1 MTKRKRKL
9 RLIQISLLSIGLIFI
24 LFSYSQIN
32 NSSNEEIVSKKKQ
45 EKIKN
50 QISNTSENNDVF
62 YNIEYSGLDLAGNRY
77 IIKSKEAT
85 TNASNQEIVNMK
97 FVESFFYF
105 KDDTVLKVKSDYGTY
120 NNKTLDMFF
129 NSNVKA
135 NYQNSVLFAENAEY
149 SNSENFL
156 SISGKVKIED
166 FKGTMFA
173 DKLLF
178 DIKKS
183 KLNITSFNDD
193 KISANLNL
201 KWKKVLEY

>member
-1 MTKRKRKL
+1 MERKKKL
-9 RLIQISLLSIGLIFI
+9 RLFQVILLIVGIIIIFI
-24 LFSYSQIN
+24 TYADKGLFLNKKIN
-32 NSSNEEIVSKKKQ
+32 QKTTPLI
-45 EKIKN
+45 
-50 QISNTSENNDVF
+50 ENKTTGQKENIF

-178 DIKKS
+178 DIKKH
-183 KLNITSFNDD
+183 KLNITSFNDG
-193 KISANLNL
+193 KINANLNL
-201 KWKKVLEY
+201 K

>member
-1 MTKRKRKL
+1 MERKKKL
-9 RLIQISLLSIGLIFI
+9 RLFQAILLIVGIIIIFI
-24 LFSYSQIN
+24 TYTDKGLFLNKKIN
-32 NSSNEEIVSKKKQ
+32 QKATPLIENETTDQK
-45 EKIKN
+45 
-50 QISNTSENNDVF
+50 ENIF

-193 KISANLNL
+193 KINANLNL
-201 KWKKVLEY
+201 K

>member
-1 MTKRKRKL
+1 MERKKKL
-9 RLIQISLLSIGLIFI
+9 RLFQVILLIVGIIIIFI
-24 LFSYSQIN
+24 TYADKGLFLNKKIN
-32 NSSNEEIVSKKKQ
+32 QKTTPLIENETTGQK
-45 EKIKN
+45 
-50 QISNTSENNDVF
+50 ENIF

-178 DIKKS
+178 DIKKH

-193 KISANLNL
+193 KINANLNL
-201 KWKKVLEY
+201 K

>member
-1 MTKRKRKL
+1 MERKKKL
-9 RLIQISLLSIGLIFI
+9 RLFQAILLIVGIIIIFI
-24 LFSYSQIN
+24 TYTDKGLFLNKKIN
-32 NSSNEEIVSKKKQ
+32 QKTIPLIENETTGQK
-45 EKIKN
+45 
-50 QISNTSENNDVF
+50 ENIF

-178 DIKKS
+178 DIKKH

-193 KISANLNL
+193 KINANLNL
-201 KWKKVLEY
+201 K

>member
-1 MTKRKRKL
+1 MERKKKL
-9 RLIQISLLSIGLIFI
+9 RLFQAILLTVGIIIIFI
-24 LFSYSQIN
+24 TYADKGLFLNKKIN
-32 NSSNEEIVSKKKQ
+32 QKTTTLIENETTGQK
-45 EKIKN
+45 
-50 QISNTSENNDVF
+50 ENIF

-85 TNASNQEIVNMK
+85 TNALNQEIVNMK

-178 DIKKS
+178 DIKKH

-193 KISANLNL
+193 KINANLNL
-201 KWKKVLEY
+201 K

>member
-1 MTKRKRKL
+1 MERKKKL
-9 RLIQISLLSIGLIFI
+9 RLFQTILLIVGIIIILIIYTDKGLF
-24 LFSYSQIN
+24 LNKKIN
-32 NSSNEEIVSKKKQ
+32 QKTTPLI
-45 EKIKN
+45 
-50 QISNTSENNDVF
+50 ENKTTGQKENIF

-193 KISANLNL
+193 KINANLNL
-201 KWKKVLEY
+201 K

>member
-1 MTKRKRKL
+1 MERKKKL
-9 RLIQISLLSIGLIFI
+9 RLFQAILLILGIIIIFI
-24 LFSYSQIN
+24 TYADKDFLLNKKIN
-32 NSSNEEIVSKKKQ
+32 QKATPLI
-45 EKIKN
+45 
-50 QISNTSENNDVF
+50 ENKTTDQKENIF

-85 TNASNQEIVNMK
+85 TNTSNQEIVNMK

-135 NYQNSVLFAENAEY
+135 KYQNSVLFAENAEY

-193 KISANLNL
+193 KINANLNL
-201 KWKKVLEY
+201 K

>member
-1 MTKRKRKL
+1 MERKKKL
-9 RLIQISLLSIGLIFI
+9 RLFQAILLIVGIIIIFI
-24 LFSYSQIN
+24 IYTDKGLFLNKKIN
-32 NSSNEEIVSKKKQ
+32 QKVTPLIENETTDQK
-45 EKIKN
+45 
-50 QISNTSENNDVF
+50 ENIF

-135 NYQNSVLFAENAEY
+135 KYQNSVLFAENAEY

-178 DIKKS
+178 DIKKH

-193 KISANLNL
+193 KINANLNL
-201 KWKKVLEY
+201 K

>member
-1 MTKRKRKL
+1 M
-9 RLIQISLLSIGLIFI
+9 IFI
-24 LFSYSQIN
+24 TYTYKGLFLNKKISQKATPLIE
-32 NSSNEEIVSKKKQ
+32 NETTEQK
-45 EKIKN
+45 
-50 QISNTSENNDVF
+50 ENIF

-85 TNASNQEIVNMK
+85 TNVSNQEIVNMK

-178 DIKKS
+178 DIKKH

-193 KISANLNL
+193 KINANLNL
-201 KWKKVLEY
+201 K

>member
-1 MTKRKRKL
+1 VERKKKL
-9 RLIQISLLSIGLIFI
+9 RLFQAILLILGIIIIFI
-24 LFSYSQIN
+24 TYADKDFLLNKKIN
-32 NSSNEEIVSKKKQ
+32 QKATPLI
-45 EKIKN
+45 
-50 QISNTSENNDVF
+50 ENKTTDQKENIF

-178 DIKKS
+178 DIKKY

-193 KISANLNL
+193 KINANLNL
-201 KWKKVLEY
+201 K

>member
-1 MTKRKRKL
+1 MERKKKL
-9 RLIQISLLSIGLIFI
+9 RLFQTILLIVGIIIILIIYTDKGFF
-24 LFSYSQIN
+24 LNKKIN
-32 NSSNEEIVSKKKQ
+32 QKATPLI
-45 EKIKN
+45 
-50 QISNTSENNDVF
+50 ENKTTDQKENIF

-105 KDDTVLKVKSDYGTY
+105 KDDTFLKVTSNYGTY

-178 DIKKS
+178 DIKKN
-183 KLNITSFNDD
+183 KLNITSFNDH
-193 KISANLNL
+193 KINANLNL
-201 KWKKVLEY
+201 K

>member
-1 MTKRKRKL
+1 MERKKKL
-9 RLIQISLLSIGLIFI
+9 RLFQAILLIVGIIIIFI
-24 LFSYSQIN
+24 TYADKGLFLNKKIN
-32 NSSNEEIVSKKKQ
+32 QKTTPLI
-45 EKIKN
+45 
-50 QISNTSENNDVF
+50 ENKTTGQKENIF

-178 DIKKS
+178 DIKKQ

-193 KISANLNL
+193 KINANLNL
-201 KWKKVLEY
+201 K

>member
-1 MTKRKRKL
+1 VERKKKL
-9 RLIQISLLSIGLIFI
+9 RLFQTILLIVGIIIIFI
-24 LFSYSQIN
+24 IYTDKGLFLNKKIN
-32 NSSNEEIVSKKKQ
+32 QKTTPLI
-45 EKIKN
+45 
-50 QISNTSENNDVF
+50 ENKTTGQKENIF

-105 KDDTVLKVKSDYGTY
+105 KDDTVLKVTSDYGPY

-178 DIKKS
+178 DIKKH

-193 KISANLNL
+193 KINANLNL
-201 KWKKVLEY
+201 K

>member
-1 MTKRKRKL
+1 MERKKKL
-9 RLIQISLLSIGLIFI
+9 RLFQAILLIVGIIIIFI
-24 LFSYSQIN
+24 TYTDKGLFLNKKIN
-32 NSSNEEIVSKKKQ
+32 QKATPLIENETTDQK
-45 EKIKN
+45 
-50 QISNTSENNDVF
+50 ENIF
-62 YNIEYSGLDLAGNRY
+62 YNIEYSGLDLTGNRY

-105 KDDTVLKVKSDYGTY
+105 KDDTILKVISDRGTY

-156 SISGKVKIED
+156 SISGKVKIEN

-178 DIKKS
+178 DIKKH

-193 KISANLNL
+193 KINANLNL
-201 KWKKVLEY
+201 K

>member
-1 MTKRKRKL
+1 
-9 RLIQISLLSIGLIFI
+9 
-24 LFSYSQIN
+24 
-32 NSSNEEIVSKKKQ
+32 
-45 EKIKN
+45 
-50 QISNTSENNDVF
+50 
-62 YNIEYSGLDLAGNRY
+62 
-77 IIKSKEAT
+77 
-85 TNASNQEIVNMK
+85 MK

-105 KDDTVLKVKSDYGTY
+105 KNDTILKVISDRGTY

-178 DIKKS
+178 DIKKQ
-183 KLNITSFNDD
+183 KLNIVSFNNN
-193 KISANLNL
+193 KINANINL
-201 KWKKVLEY
+201 K

>member
-1 MTKRKRKL
+1 MERKKKL
-9 RLIQISLLSIGLIFI
+9 RLFQAILLIVGIIIIFI
-24 LFSYSQIN
+24 IYTDKGLFLNKKIN
-32 NSSNEEIVSKKKQ
+32 QKTTPLI
-45 EKIKN
+45 
-50 QISNTSENNDVF
+50 ENKTTGQKENIF

-156 SISGKVKIED
+156 SISGKVKIEN

-178 DIKKS
+178 DIKKH

-193 KISANLNL
+193 KINANLNL
-201 KWKKVLEY
+201 K

>member
-1 MTKRKRKL
+1 MERKKKL
-9 RLIQISLLSIGLIFI
+9 RLFQAILLIVGIIIIFI
-24 LFSYSQIN
+24 IYTDKGLFLNKKIN
-32 NSSNEEIVSKKKQ
+32 QKTTTLIENKTTGKK
-45 EKIKN
+45 
-50 QISNTSENNDVF
+50 ENIF

-105 KDDTVLKVKSDYGTY
+105 KDDTVLKVTSNYGTY

-178 DIKKS
+178 DIKKY

-193 KISANLNL
+193 KINANLNL
-201 KWKKVLEY
+201 K

>member
-1 MTKRKRKL
+1 MERKKKL
-9 RLIQISLLSIGLIFI
+9 RLFQAILLIVGIIIIFI
-24 LFSYSQIN
+24 TYADKGFFLNKKI
-32 NSSNEEIVSKKKQ
+32 KKKT
-45 EKIKN
+45 IP
-50 QISNTSENNDVF
+50 IIENETTGQKENIF

-85 TNASNQEIVNMK
+85 TDASNQEIVNMK

-105 KDDTVLKVKSDYGTY
+105 KNDTILKVISDRGTY

-178 DIKKS
+178 DIKKH
-183 KLNITSFNDD
+183 KLNITSFNDG
-193 KISANLNL
+193 KINANLNL
-201 KWKKVLEY
+201 K

>member
-1 MTKRKRKL
+1 MERKKKL
-9 RLIQISLLSIGLIFI
+9 RLFQVILLIVGIIIIFI
-24 LFSYSQIN
+24 TYADKGLFLNKKIN
-32 NSSNEEIVSKKKQ
+32 QKTTPLLENETTGQK
-45 EKIKN
+45 
-50 QISNTSENNDVF
+50 ENIF

-105 KDDTVLKVKSDYGTY
+105 KDDTVLKVTSDYGTY

-156 SISGKVKIED
+156 SISGKVKIEN

-178 DIKKS
+178 DIKKH

-193 KISANLNL
+193 KINANLNL
-201 KWKKVLEY
+201 K

>member
-1 MTKRKRKL
+1 MERKKKL
-9 RLIQISLLSIGLIFI
+9 RLFQAILLIVGIIIIFI
-24 LFSYSQIN
+24 TYADKGLFLNKKIN
-32 NSSNEEIVSKKKQ
+32 QKTTTLIENETTGQK
-45 EKIKN
+45 
-50 QISNTSENNDVF
+50 ENIF

-178 DIKKS
+178 DIKKH
-183 KLNITSFNDD
+183 KLNITSFNDG
-193 KISANLNL
+193 KINANLNL
-201 KWKKVLEY
+201 K

>member
-1 MTKRKRKL
+1 MERKKKL
-9 RLIQISLLSIGLIFI
+9 RLFQTILLIVGIIIIFI
-24 LFSYSQIN
+24 TYADKGLFLNKKIN
-32 NSSNEEIVSKKKQ
+32 QKTTPLIENETTGKK
-45 EKIKN
+45 
-50 QISNTSENNDVF
+50 ENIF

-178 DIKKS
+178 DIKKH

-193 KISANLNL
+193 KINANLNL
-201 KWKKVLEY
+201 K

>member
-1 MTKRKRKL
+1 VERKKKL
-9 RLIQISLLSIGLIFI
+9 RLFQVILLIVGIIIIFI
-24 LFSYSQIN
+24 TYADKGLFLNKKIN
-32 NSSNEEIVSKKKQ
+32 QKTTPLLENETTGQK
-45 EKIKN
+45 
-50 QISNTSENNDVF
+50 ENIF

-105 KDDTVLKVKSDYGTY
+105 KDDTILKVISDRGTY

-156 SISGKVKIED
+156 SISGKVKIEN

-178 DIKKS
+178 DIKKH

-193 KISANLNL
+193 KINANLNL
-201 KWKKVLEY
+201 K

>member
-1 MTKRKRKL
+1 MERKKKL
-9 RLIQISLLSIGLIFI
+9 RLFQTILLIVGIIIIFI
-24 LFSYSQIN
+24 IYTDKGLFLNKKIN
-32 NSSNEEIVSKKKQ
+32 QKTTPLIENETTGQK
-45 EKIKN
+45 
-50 QISNTSENNDVF
+50 ENIF

-105 KDDTVLKVKSDYGTY
+105 KDDTVLVVKSDYGTY

-178 DIKKS
+178 DIKKH
-183 KLNITSFNDD
+183 KLNITSFNDG
-193 KISANLNL
+193 KINANLNL
-201 KWKKVLEY
+201 K

>member
-1 MTKRKRKL
+1 MERKKKL
-9 RLIQISLLSIGLIFI
+9 RLFQTILLIVGIITIFI
-24 LFSYSQIN
+24 IYTDKGLFLNKKIN
-32 NSSNEEIVSKKKQ
+32 QKTTTLIENETTGKK
-45 EKIKN
+45 
-50 QISNTSENNDVF
+50 ENIF

-178 DIKKS
+178 DIKKY

-193 KISANLNL
+193 KINANLNL
-201 KWKKVLEY
+201 K

>member
-1 MTKRKRKL
+1 MERKKKL
-9 RLIQISLLSIGLIFI
+9 RLFQAILLIVGIIIIFI
-24 LFSYSQIN
+24 TYTDKGLFLNKKIN
-32 NSSNEEIVSKKKQ
+32 QKATPLI
-45 EKIKN
+45 
-50 QISNTSENNDVF
+50 ENKTTDQKENIF

-85 TNASNQEIVNMK
+85 TNVSNQEIVNMK

-105 KDDTVLKVKSDYGTY
+105 KDDTFLKVKSDYGTY

-178 DIKKS
+178 DIKKN
-183 KLNITSFNDD
+183 KLNITSFNDH
-193 KISANLNL
+193 KINANLNL
-201 KWKKVLEY
+201 K

>member
-1 MTKRKRKL
+1 VERKKKL
-9 RLIQISLLSIGLIFI
+9 RLFQAILLILGIIIIFI
-24 LFSYSQIN
+24 TYADKDFLLNKKIN
-32 NSSNEEIVSKKKQ
+32 QKATPLI
-45 EKIKN
+45 
-50 QISNTSENNDVF
+50 ENKTTDQKENIF

-193 KISANLNL
+193 KINANLNL
-201 KWKKVLEY
+201 K

>member
-1 MTKRKRKL
+1 VERKKKL
-9 RLIQISLLSIGLIFI
+9 RLFQVILLIVGIIIIFI
-24 LFSYSQIN
+24 TYADKGLFLNKKIN
-32 NSSNEEIVSKKKQ
+32 QKTTPLLENETTGQK
-45 EKIKN
+45 
-50 QISNTSENNDVF
+50 ENIF
-62 YNIEYSGLDLAGNRY
+62 YNIEYSGPDLAGNRY

-156 SISGKVKIED
+156 SISGKVKIEN

-178 DIKKS
+178 DIKKH

-193 KISANLNL
+193 KINANLNL
-201 KWKKVLEY
+201 K

>member
-1 MTKRKRKL
+1 VERKKKL
-9 RLIQISLLSIGLIFI
+9 RLFQTILLIVGIIIIFI
-24 LFSYSQIN
+24 IYTDKGLFLNKKIN
-32 NSSNEEIVSKKKQ
+32 QKTTPLI
-45 EKIKN
+45 
-50 QISNTSENNDVF
+50 ENKTTGQKENIF

-178 DIKKS
+178 DIKKH
-183 KLNITSFNDD
+183 KLNITSFNDG
-193 KISANLNL
+193 KINANLNL
-201 KWKKVLEY
+201 K

>member
-1 MTKRKRKL
+1 MERKKKL
-9 RLIQISLLSIGLIFI
+9 RLFQAILLIVGIIIIFI
-24 LFSYSQIN
+24 TYADKGLFLNKKIN
-32 NSSNEEIVSKKKQ
+32 QKTTPLI
-45 EKIKN
+45 
-50 QISNTSENNDVF
+50 ENKTTGQKENIF

-193 KISANLNL
+193 KINANLNL
-201 KWKKVLEY
+201 K

>member
-1 MTKRKRKL
+1 VERKKKL
-9 RLIQISLLSIGLIFI
+9 RLFQAILLILGIIIIFI
-24 LFSYSQIN
+24 TYADKDFLLNKKIN
-32 NSSNEEIVSKKKQ
+32 QKATPLI
-45 EKIKN
+45 
-50 QISNTSENNDVF
+50 ENKTTDQKENIF

-135 NYQNSVLFAENAEY
+135 KYQNSVLFAENAEY

-193 KISANLNL
+193 KINANLNL
-201 KWKKVLEY
+201 K

>member
-1 MTKRKRKL
+1 MERKKKL
-9 RLIQISLLSIGLIFI
+9 RLFQTILLIVGIIIIFI
-24 LFSYSQIN
+24 IYTDKGLFLNKKIN
-32 NSSNEEIVSKKKQ
+32 QKTTPLI
-45 EKIKN
+45 
-50 QISNTSENNDVF
+50 ENKTTGQKENIF

-178 DIKKS
+178 DIKKH
-183 KLNITSFNDD
+183 KLNITSFNDG
-193 KISANLNL
+193 KINANLNL
-201 KWKKVLEY
+201 K

>member
-1 MTKRKRKL
+1 VERKKKL
-9 RLIQISLLSIGLIFI
+9 RLFQTILLIVGIIIIFI
-24 LFSYSQIN
+24 IYTDKGLFLNKKIN
-32 NSSNEEIVSKKKQ
+32 QKTTPLIENETTGQK
-45 EKIKN
+45 
-50 QISNTSENNDVF
+50 ENIF

-178 DIKKS
+178 DIKKH

-193 KISANLNL
+193 KINANLNL
-201 KWKKVLEY
+201 K

>member
-1 MTKRKRKL
+1 VERKKKL
-9 RLIQISLLSIGLIFI
+9 RLFQAILLIVGIITIFI
-24 LFSYSQIN
+24 TYADKGLFLNKKISQKTTPLLE
-32 NSSNEEIVSKKKQ
+32 NETIGQK
-45 EKIKN
+45 
-50 QISNTSENNDVF
+50 ENIF

-85 TNASNQEIVNMK
+85 TNASDQEIVNMK

-135 NYQNSVLFAENAEY
+135 NYQNSVLFAENANY

-178 DIKKS
+178 DIKKQ

-193 KISANLNL
+193 KINANLNL
-201 KWKKVLEY
+201 K

>member
-1 MTKRKRKL
+1 VERKKKL
-9 RLIQISLLSIGLIFI
+9 RLFQVILLIVGIIIIFI
-24 LFSYSQIN
+24 TYADKGFFLNKKIN
-32 NSSNEEIVSKKKQ
+32 KKTIPIIENETTGQK
-45 EKIKN
+45 
-50 QISNTSENNDVF
+50 ENIF

-178 DIKKS
+178 DIKKY

-193 KISANLNL
+193 KINANLNL
-201 KWKKVLEY
+201 K

>member
-1 MTKRKRKL
+1 MERKKKL
-9 RLIQISLLSIGLIFI
+9 RLFQAILLIVGIIIILIIYTDKGFF
-24 LFSYSQIN
+24 LNKKIN
-32 NSSNEEIVSKKKQ
+32 QKTTLLIENETTGQK
-45 EKIKN
+45 
-50 QISNTSENNDVF
+50 ENIF

-85 TNASNQEIVNMK
+85 TNTSNQEIVNMK

-178 DIKKS
+178 DIKKH

-193 KISANLNL
+193 KINANLNL
-201 KWKKVLEY
+201 K

>member
-1 MTKRKRKL
+1 MERKKKL
-9 RLIQISLLSIGLIFI
+9 RLFQVILLIVGIIIIFI
-24 LFSYSQIN
+24 TYADKGLFLNKKIN
-32 NSSNEEIVSKKKQ
+32 QKTTPLLENETTGQK
-45 EKIKN
+45 
-50 QISNTSENNDVF
+50 ENIF

-178 DIKKS
+178 DIKKH

-193 KISANLNL
+193 KINANLNL
-201 KWKKVLEY
+201 K